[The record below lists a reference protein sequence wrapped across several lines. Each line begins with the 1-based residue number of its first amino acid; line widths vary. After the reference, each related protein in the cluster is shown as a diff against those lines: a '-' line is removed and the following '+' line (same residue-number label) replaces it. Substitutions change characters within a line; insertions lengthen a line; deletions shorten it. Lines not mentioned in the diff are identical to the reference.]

1 MINNSFKNPSQK
13 LEKLIVD
20 SSVKFST
27 HEAELIRKAFQLADA
42 HYKGKT
48 TLDGSPLIWR
58 NVEISEIAVK
68 EIGLG
73 STSVIC
79 SLLHS
84 IDLKGE
90 FPIMQV
96 RQEFGDH
103 VADILEGFL
112 KISGLATEKLS
123 LQSET
128 FRTLFLSIVDDMRV
142 ILIRLA
148 HRLSDIRHPE
158 WMGEN
163 QKPIM
168 DEVKHLY
175 TPIAHRLGLYHVKTE
190 FEECIMRYEHPDVY
204 QRIENQIQQTKS
216 KREVYIQDF
225 IRPVE
230 RELRAMG
237 LDFTVKWR
245 TKSIPSIWAKMK
257 NQQVEIEEVYDLFA
271 VRVILNSKPKKE
283 LEDCWRVYSVVTNF
297 YQPNPKRMRDWLSSP
312 KSTGYESLH
321 ATVLGPS
328 DRWVEVQIRTTRMD
342 EVAEKG
348 QAAHWQYKGVMNRK
362 NTEDWLSQVREI
374 MENPG
379 QINHDVSYRSS
390 QKDQN
395 QSVFVFT
402 PKGDL
407 MQFRAGATVLDF
419 AFGIHTDVGSTCKGA
434 RVNDKVVPIRYVL
447 RNGDRIDIIKSKNQ
461 KPKLDWLSFVATE
474 KARTR
479 IKRCLK
485 EEKYKVADM
494 GKEILVRKL
503 KNWKIKNSDLLIN
516 HLVKH
521 YKVDAGVDL
530 YYLFAV
536 QKIDLADAKVVVQK
550 FIESQQEDK
559 SQDREPLTEPKHEVR
574 SFESDDD
581 VNDVLYI
588 GDNLKN
594 VDYRFAK
601 CCTPIPGDKVFGFI
615 TTQGGV
621 TIHRKNCPNAVRLF
635 ERYPY
640 RVLDVKWISSSQSKF
655 WLANLRI
662 SGKDELGVMGAI
674 TKVVT
679 DDLRVNMRAVNFQT
693 KGKLFDGQL
702 TVMVKDNDHLDQL
715 IHKLGKVVGV
725 EKVVRIK

>member
-1 MINNSFKNPSQK
+1 MKQISLINPLQR
-13 LEKLIVD
+13 LEKLIEEGRM
-20 SSVKFST
+20 KFSSR
-27 HEAELIRKAFQLADA
+27 EIELIRKAYHLAETNYSDRKA
-42 HYKGKT
+42 
-48 TLDGSPLIWR
+48 LDETPLIHR
-58 NVEISEIAVK
+58 NLEISEIAVR

-79 SLLHS
+79 ALLHS
-84 IDLKGE
+84 IDLQGN
-90 FPIMQV
+90 FTIQMA
-96 RQEFGDH
+96 RNEFGDH
-103 VADILEGFL
+103 VADILLGFT

-158 WMGEN
+158 WMGE
-163 QKPIM
+163 KEALLM

-190 FEECIMRYEHPDVY
+190 FEECIMRYEHPDIY
-204 QRIENQIQQTKS
+204 QRIDEQIQQTKT

-230 RELRAMG
+230 RELQQMG

-257 NQQVEIEEVYDLFA
+257 NQQVELEEVYDLFA
-271 VRVILNSKPKKE
+271 VRFILNSKPKKE

-362 NTEDWLSQVREI
+362 NTEDWLSQVRDI
-374 MENPG
+374 LENPG
-379 QINHDVSYRSS
+379 QVNHEVSYRSAP
-390 QKDQN
+390 KDHN

-407 MQFRAGATVLDF
+407 LQFRAGATVLDF

-494 GKEILVRKL
+494 GKEILARKL

-550 FIESQQEDK
+550 FLESQQEDK
-559 SQDREPLTEPKHEVR
+559 SQDREQVNEVKHEIKPPDTDD
-574 SFESDDD
+574 ESS
-581 VNDVLYI
+581 DVLYI
-588 GDNLKN
+588 GENLKN
-594 VDYRFAK
+594 VEYRFAR
-601 CCTPIPGDKVFGFI
+601 CCTPIPGDMVFGFI
-615 TTQGGV
+615 TTQGGI
-621 TIHRKNCPNAVRLF
+621 TIHRKNCPNASRLL

-640 RVLDVKWISSSQSKF
+640 RVMEVKWISSSQSKF
-655 WLANLRI
+655 WTANLRI
-662 SGKDELGVMGAI
+662 TGRDELGVVGVI

-693 KGKLFDGQL
+693 KGKLFEGQL
-702 TVMVKDNDHLDQL
+702 TVMVKDNEHLDQL
-715 IHKLGKVVGV
+715 IHKLGKVPGV
-725 EKVVRIK
+725 VKVVRIK